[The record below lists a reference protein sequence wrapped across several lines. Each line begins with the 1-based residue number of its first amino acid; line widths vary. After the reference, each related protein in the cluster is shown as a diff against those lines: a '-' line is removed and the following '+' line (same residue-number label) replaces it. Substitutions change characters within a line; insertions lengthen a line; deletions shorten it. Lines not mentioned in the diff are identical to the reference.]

1 MSVASEARREA
12 PAQAELR
19 PSAPGELIQAKRC
32 ASLAF
37 RAPISDQ
44 ACFILELLLV
54 WQIQKIQD
62 IHRFRADGSNCP
74 TFSSQPSTG

>member
-1 MSVASEARREA
+1 MSLASEARREA

-37 RAPISDQ
+37 RAPGNFGSS
-44 ACFILELLLV
+44 LLY
-54 WQIQKIQD
+54 
-62 IHRFRADGSNCP
+62 S
-74 TFSSQPSTG
+74 